1 MDCFEYDFPISRPD
15 AVLASVIT
23 DKGYITLPEECF
35 TDTDFAG
42 DGDDVIL
49 TSSWIEGVLTVYTK
63 SVFEQVQEQLSSLNL
78 LNPKMRMLHRM
89 IVGEACYK
97 RIDKEGRIDVDAE
110 FCNRLGFDLD
120 KAEPNGFP
128 VMLLKYKDKIWI
140 ATLPAYEE
148 IERKL
153 QEQDNETP

>member
-1 MDCFEYDFPISRPD
+1 MDYYEYRFPVYRPD
-15 AVLASVIT
+15 AVFSAVIT
-23 DKGYITLPEECF
+23 AKGYLTLPEECF
-35 TDTDFAG
+35 TDTDFVG

-63 SVFEQVQEQLSSLNL
+63 AFFEQVDEQLGHLNQL
-78 LNPKMRMLHRM
+78 DFNVRRLRRM
-89 IVGEACYK
+89 IIGEACYK

-110 FCNRLGFDLD
+110 FCSRLGFDLD
-120 KAEPNGFP
+120 KAEQGGFP
-128 VMLLKYKDKIWI
+128 VKILKYKDKIWI

-148 IERKL
+148 IEKKL